1 VLRHGELPDAG
12 GSRPRL
18 TYVLPAA
25 WAGVVPA
32 LTRAEKLRFHLDLD
46 LDRHPGSAV
55 ARRRGQGR

>member
-18 TYVLPAA
+18 TYVLPA
-25 WAGVVPA
+25 GVVPA

-46 LDRHPGSAV
+46 RHPGSAV